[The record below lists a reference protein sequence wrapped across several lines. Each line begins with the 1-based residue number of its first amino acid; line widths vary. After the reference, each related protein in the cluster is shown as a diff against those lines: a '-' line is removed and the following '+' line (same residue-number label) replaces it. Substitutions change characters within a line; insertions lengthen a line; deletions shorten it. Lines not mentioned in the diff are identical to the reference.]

1 MLLTLLTDT
10 ICIFSIRDGT
20 FLDVYVNCE
29 WSRTEVLLAHSLD
42 VPADCDIIVGYLF
55 TVSLK

>member
-1 MLLTLLTDT
+1 ML
-10 ICIFSIRDGT
+10 IFSIRDGT
-20 FLDVYVNCE
+20 ILDVYVDCE

-55 TVSLK
+55 TVSLNATLLHVL